1 MAVSE
6 KADVVAKRQKLKS
19 SSLYPGWLKRSSQ
32 DGFTY
37 KDYLT
42 WDDGIRVELLN
53 GLVYM
58 MAGASVL
65 HQDRVLDIGSQLKNF
80 LKDKTCKVFVAPF
93 DVRLFP
99 KENDLDKTVVQPDI
113 LVVCDKE
120 KLIDGKACKGAPDF
134 IIEIMSETTEAHD
147 RITKKKLYE
156 EAGVKEYWI
165 VAETMLTKYVLLHNK
180 YHGVDIDISQGQKVP
195 VEILPECVIRIN
207 EN

>member
-19 SSLYPGWLKRSSQ
+19 SSLYPGWLKRLPA

-37 KDYLT
+37 KDYLA
-42 WDDGIRVELLN
+42 WDDGIRVELLD

-58 MAGASVL
+58 MAGASER
-65 HQDRVLDIGSQLKNF
+65 HQDRVLDLGSQLKNY
-80 LKDKTCKVFVAPF
+80 LKDKPCKVFIAPF

-99 KENDLDKTVVQPDI
+99 KEYDLDKTVVQPDI

-120 KLIDGKACKGAPDF
+120 KLSDGKACKGAPDF
-134 IIEIMSETTEAHD
+134 IIEIMSENTEAHD

-156 EAGVKEYWI
+156 EAGVREYWI
-165 VAETMLTKYVLLHNK
+165 VAENILNKYVLLNGK
-180 YHGVDIDISQGQKVP
+180 YHGVDMDIIQDKNIP
-195 VEILPECVIRIN
+195 VEILSGCMIKF
-207 EN
+207 